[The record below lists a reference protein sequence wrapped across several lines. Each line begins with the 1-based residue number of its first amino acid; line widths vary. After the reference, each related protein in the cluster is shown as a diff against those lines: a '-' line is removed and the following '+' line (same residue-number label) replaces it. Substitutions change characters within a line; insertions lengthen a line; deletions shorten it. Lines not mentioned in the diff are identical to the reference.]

1 MQYITVS
8 TNPLAKIFKIN
19 TIELVTAGHEISLP
33 MVSEEEEADVIEHQA
48 LNRLRGVDDDV

>member
-1 MQYITVS
+1 
-8 TNPLAKIFKIN
+8 N

-33 MVSEEEEADVIEHQA
+33 MVSEKEADVIEHQA